1 MTFLILIIIFSK
13 SLIKLNLF
21 NLMKFIQY
29 WKTIGEFGLFVTL
42 KTYEFSKLYASIL
55 KEVNKRLKVSILYRV
70 QIIWVPTQSYQMM
83 IIKFSEPLNQ
93 KIFFFFNLFE
103 TGNLSTSKVQY
114 AWTNHTLNKI
124 NI

>member
-55 KEVNKRLKVSILYRV
+55 KEVNKKVKSLHSIQSIDYMGSNSIL
-70 QIIWVPTQSYQMM
+70 S
-83 IIKFSEPLNQ
+83 NDNH
-93 KIFFFFNLFE
+93 KIF
-103 TGNLSTSKVQY
+103 
-114 AWTNHTLNKI
+114 
-124 NI
+124 

>member
-70 QIIWVPTQSYQMM
+70 QIIWVPTQSHQMM
-83 IIKFSEPLNQ
+83 IIKFSELLNQ
-93 KIFFFFNLFE
+93 KNFFFNLFE

-114 AWTNHTLNKI
+114 AWTYHTVNKI